1 MATQLTRELQPDCC
15 SIVEWALSG
24 QYDPTKPVLIDTC
37 ESDPPRS
44 ISKNKAI
51 ELIASLAGVFE
62 KNTTVC
68 LHLANDILYPVLV
81 LAIYGSSCRWTGTN
95 TAYTIPE
102 LAHHIR
108 VSDTKYVITNEEHL
122 KTVRAAAGSAEII
135 LFTDILFERRGGSS
149 TSPQEFR
156 TLHDLQRK
164 SSVESL
170 YATIRDIDLQSVST
184 LASTSGT
191 TGRPKMAA
199 RTQRAMVLE
208 SAAIEEHPK
217 SYQVRRLYCTP
228 IFHGLSAPEMVGH
241 FPSSSRLLIDALDHQ
256 CSSTR
261 RSIVFHETLLRC
273 PISSKDP
280 GVRYYRDF
288 RSATNDGQAYKQHT

>member
-15 SIVEWALSG
+15 SIVEWALSR
-24 QYDPTKPVLIDTC
+24 QYDPTKPVLIDAC

-102 LAHHIR
+102 LEHHIR
-108 VSDTKYVITNEEHL
+108 VSDTKYVITKEEHL
-122 KTVRAAAGSAEII
+122 ETVRAAAGSAEII
-135 LFTDILFERRGGSS
+135 IFTDILFERRGGSS

-217 SYQVRRLYCTP
+217 PYQVRRLYCTP

-241 FPSSSRLLIDALDHQ
+241 FPSSTWLLIDALDHQ

-261 RSIVFHETLLRC
+261 RSIVFHETL
-273 PISSKDP
+273 
-280 GVRYYRDF
+280 
-288 RSATNDGQAYKQHT
+288 

>member
-1 MATQLTRELQPDCC
+1 MATELPREIQPECC

-24 QYDPTKPVLIDTC
+24 QYDPTKPVLIDAQA
-37 ESDPPRS
+37 SDPPRS

-68 LHLANDILYPVLV
+68 LHLANDILYPILV

-102 LAHHIR
+102 LEHHIR
-108 VSDTKYVITNEEHL
+108 VSDTKYVITKEEHL
-122 KTVRAAAGSAEII
+122 ETVRAAAGSAEII
-135 LFTDILFERRGGSS
+135 IFSDILSERPGESS

-156 TLHDLQRK
+156 TLHHLQRK

-170 YATIRDIDLQSVST
+170 YATIRDIDLQSVSA
-184 LASTSGT
+184 LGSTSGT
-191 TGRPKMAA
+191 TGRPKMSA
-199 RTQRAMVLE
+199 RTQQALVLE
-208 SAAIEEHPK
+208 SAAIEEQPK

-228 IFHGLSAPEMVGH
+228 VFHGLSAPEMVGR
-241 FPSSSRLLIDALDHQ
+241 FLSLTRLFIDALDH
-256 CSSTR
+256 
-261 RSIVFHETLLRC
+261 
-273 PISSKDP
+273 
-280 GVRYYRDF
+280 
-288 RSATNDGQAYKQHT
+288 